1 MSVRIVE
8 PIAAD
13 CGASTAEYVAP
24 TWITMK
30 RKMSSNSKV
39 VVASVRW
46 VGWVTSA
53 RSANVR
59 AIRAK
64 STAPV

>member
-8 PIAAD
+8 PTAAD
-13 CGASTAEYVAP
+13 CDASTAEYVAP
-24 TWITMK
+24 TWITTK
-30 RKMSSNSKV
+30 RKMNNNFKV
-39 VVASVRW
+39 VDASVRW
-46 VGWVTSA
+46 DGWGTSA
-53 RSANVR
+53 KSANAR